1 MNDNIFNNKF
11 FNKLNDNE
19 KKTDTMYNY
28 PNLQNYRYYESLN
41 NFKRELNRKKKLA
54 EEMSL
59 IKKNTLLYKNSFGN
73 FSTPKITKPISLE
86 TKLLDNN
93 ILIISRNKKLNRE
106 KMQRIQK
113 SVDFNTNN
121 INQINN
127 YFSLTTIGLNSNNN
141 TFYQKNIRNRYKAFP
156 KIINQRKIFTINNSN
171 Y

>member
-1 MNDNIFNNKF
+1 
-11 FNKLNDNE
+11 
-19 KKTDTMYNY
+19 
-28 PNLQNYRYYESLN
+28 
-41 NFKRELNRKKKLA
+41 
-54 EEMSL
+54 MSL
-59 IKKNTLLYKNSFGN
+59 IKKNSIFYKNSFGN
-73 FSTPKITKPISLE
+73 FSTPKITNPISLE

-93 ILIISRNKKLNRE
+93 ILIISRNKKLNQE

-113 SVDFNTNN
+113 SVDFTTNN

-141 TFYQKNIRNRYKAFP
+141 TFYQKNIRNRYKALP